1 MIIFKARQASD
12 PQYLLEVIHDNFGN
26 ATLIN
31 FSLEIPFFSVE
42 RAVFDVDP
50 EIFIKGCDYM
60 AETDRFKELYSSPD
74 IMLRSARFL
83 DDNLDGELVPDFVVR
98 MYLRGKIGY
107 RLLYNNYI
115 IHLKKE
121 EKYCLI

>member
-1 MIIFKARQASD
+1 M
-12 PQYLLEVIHDNFGN
+12 
-26 ATLIN
+26 IN

-98 MYLRGKIGY
+98 MYLRGKILQITIQQLY
-107 RLLYNNYI
+107 YSFKKRRKIFFYIRKKLL
-115 IHLKKE
+115 
-121 EKYCLI
+121 

>member
-83 DDNLDGELVPDFVVR
+83 DHELDGELVPDCVVR

-107 RLLYNNYI
+107 EVLYNNYI
-115 IHLKKE
+115 IRAKKDK
-121 EKYCLI
+121 KYCLI